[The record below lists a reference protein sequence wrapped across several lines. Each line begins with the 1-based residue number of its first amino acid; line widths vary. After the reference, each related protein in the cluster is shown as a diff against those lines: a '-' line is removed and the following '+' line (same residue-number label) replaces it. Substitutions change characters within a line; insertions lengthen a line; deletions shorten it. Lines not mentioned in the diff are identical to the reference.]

1 MTLSGEFGAVAFAEV
16 IQLCARIRSNGA
28 LQVTS
33 GPGGKVV
40 GQFFFEQG
48 NLVDAQLGG
57 LEGEEAFRRALELTT
72 GSYHFE
78 LGLRARERRIF
89 TSVEKLLL
97 GGGLDGVVDEKVEG
111 GVDEQDDQDEEQ
123 AAGAAVQGSSAV
135 LAAVPSLQRRDTSR
149 RLVALRGDRDDDDD
163 DDDEQPLSVIP
174 APPIPP
180 PPVIPA
186 PARAPASAPSE
197 PTKLRVGIVLVVAA
211 LGLMVVTIWV
221 IRLANAPQA
230 GAGPA
235 AENAPESVP
244 PRVATPPAPAAPPVV
259 ALAPASAVSGV
270 TEHEI
275 RFGMVAPFSGPA
287 RELGRQMKVGVEA
300 AFNAANEAGG
310 IHDRRLSL
318 VTVDDGYEP
327 GRTVEATK
335 DLRDGNKVFGFI
347 GNVGTPTAAVAL
359 PLALERKMPFLGAFT
374 GANLLRREPPDR
386 YVFNFRA
393 SYAEETAAVVRYLI
407 KVRHLRADSIVVF
420 AQQDAFGDAGYSGV
434 VKAMREIKPDMRAP
448 VRLGYQRNT
457 TDVAEAVAGLSAR
470 HKVVPVKAV
479 VMVATYRAAA
489 RFIEQVHDL
498 YPKVIFTNVSFVGST
513 ALAEELRLLGQRY
526 ATGVIV
532 TQVVPPVE
540 SFATAVLKYKEV
552 LHKYFPGEKPDY
564 VSLEG
569 YWMANLMI
577 EGVRRA
583 GRELDSE
590 HLVDAL
596 ESIHDLDLGLGTP
609 LTFGLGEHQASHRV
623 WGTQINEAG
632 TFDVIDLK

>member
-1 MTLSGEFGAVAFAEV
+1 MTLSGEFGTVAFAEV
-16 IQLCARIRSNGA
+16 IQLCARIRSSGA

-33 GPGGKVV
+33 GSSGQVV
-40 GQFFFEQG
+40 GQFFFEHG
-48 NLVDAQLGG
+48 NLVDAQLGA

-97 GGGLDGVVDEKVEG
+97 GGGLDGTGDEDVGG
-111 GVDEQDDQDEEQ
+111 GVDDREDRDDEEEQ

-135 LAAVPSLQRRDTSR
+135 LASVSNLQRRDTSR
-149 RLVALRGDRDDDDD
+149 RLVALRGDRQD
-163 DDDEQPLSVIP
+163 DDDEQPLSVIA

-180 PPVIPA
+180 PPAVPA
-186 PARAPASAPSE
+186 PAPSE
-197 PTKLRVGIVLVVAA
+197 PTKLRVGILLVVAA

-221 IRLANAPQA
+221 IRLANAPQPGA
-230 GAGPA
+230 GAASETASESGSETA
-235 AENAPESVP
+235 APRAAAPV
-244 PRVATPPAPAAPPVV
+244 APAAPPVV
-259 ALAPASAVSGV
+259 ALAPTATVPGV

-300 AFNAANEAGG
+300 AFNAANDAGG

-327 GRTVEATK
+327 GRTVEAMK

-434 VKAMREIKPDMRAP
+434 VKAMREIKPDMHAP

-457 TDVAEAVAGLSAR
+457 TDVAEAMAGLSAR
-470 HKVVPVKAV
+470 HKVAPVKAV

-513 ALAEELRLLGQRY
+513 ALAEELRLLGARY

-552 LHKYFPGEKPDY
+552 LRKYFPGEKPDY

-569 YWMANLMI
+569 YWMANLMM

-583 GRELDSE
+583 GREIDSE

>member
-16 IQLCARIRSNGA
+16 IQLCARIRSSGA

-33 GPGGKVV
+33 GAGEQVV
-40 GQFFFEQG
+40 GQFFFEHG
-48 NLVDAQLGG
+48 NLVDAQLGN

-97 GGGLDGVVDEKVEG
+97 GGGLDVTDENVEG
-111 GVDEQDDQDEEQ
+111 GVDDQGELEEE

-135 LAAVPSLQRRDTSR
+135 LAAVSNIQRRDTSR
-149 RLVALRGDRDDDDD
+149 RLVAVRDDRDDDD
-163 DDDEQPLSVIP
+163 EPPLSVIP
-174 APPIPP
+174 ARPIPP
-180 PPVIPA
+180 PPAAPA
-186 PARAPASAPSE
+186 PAVSE
-197 PTKLRVGIVLVVAA
+197 PTRLRVGILLVVAA

-230 GAGPA
+230 GTSPAPETA
-235 AENAPESVP
+235 AENASETAPSPAV
-244 PRVATPPAPAAPPVV
+244 APAAPAAPAVV
-259 ALAPASAVSGV
+259 ALAPTSAVSGV

-318 VTVDDGYEP
+318 LTVDDGYEP
-327 GRTVEATK
+327 GRTVEAMK
-335 DLRDGNKVFGFI
+335 DLRDGKKVFGFI

-359 PLALERKMPFLGAFT
+359 PLALEKKMPFLGAFT

-434 VKAMREIKPDMRAP
+434 VRAMREIKPDMHAP

-457 TDVAEAVAGLSAR
+457 TDVAEAMAGLSQR
-470 HKVVPVKAV
+470 HRTVPVKAV

-489 RFIEQVHDL
+489 RFIEQAHDL

-552 LHKYFPGEKPDY
+552 LRKYFPGEKPDY

-583 GRELDSE
+583 GREIDSE

-596 ESIHDLDLGLGTP
+596 ESIHDLDLGLGAP
-609 LTFGLGEHQASHRV
+609 LSFGLGEHQASHRV
-623 WGTQINEAG
+623 WGTQINDAG

>member
-1 MTLSGEFGAVAFAEV
+1 
-16 IQLCARIRSNGA
+16 
-28 LQVTS
+28 
-33 GPGGKVV
+33 
-40 GQFFFEQG
+40 
-48 NLVDAQLGG
+48 
-57 LEGEEAFRRALELTT
+57 
-72 GSYHFE
+72 
-78 LGLRARERRIF
+78 
-89 TSVEKLLL
+89 
-97 GGGLDGVVDEKVEG
+97 
-111 GVDEQDDQDEEQ
+111 
-123 AAGAAVQGSSAV
+123 
-135 LAAVPSLQRRDTSR
+135 
-149 RLVALRGDRDDDDD
+149 
-163 DDDEQPLSVIP
+163 
-174 APPIPP
+174 
-180 PPVIPA
+180 
-186 PARAPASAPSE
+186 
-197 PTKLRVGIVLVVAA
+197 
-211 LGLMVVTIWV
+211 
-221 IRLANAPQA
+221 
-230 GAGPA
+230 
-235 AENAPESVP
+235 
-244 PRVATPPAPAAPPVV
+244 
-259 ALAPASAVSGV
+259 VSGV

-318 VTVDDGYEP
+318 LTVDDGYEP
-327 GRTVEATK
+327 GRTVEAMK
-335 DLRDGNKVFGFI
+335 DLRDGKKVFGFI

-359 PLALERKMPFLGAFT
+359 PLALEKKMPFLGAFT

-434 VKAMREIKPDMRAP
+434 VRAMREIKPDMHAP

-457 TDVAEAVAGLSAR
+457 TDVAEAMAGLSQR
-470 HKVVPVKAV
+470 HRTVPVKAV

-489 RFIEQVHDL
+489 RFIEQAHDL

-552 LHKYFPGEKPDY
+552 LRKYFPGEKPDY

-583 GRELDSE
+583 GREIDSE

-596 ESIHDLDLGLGTP
+596 ESIHDLDLGLGAP
-609 LTFGLGEHQASHRV
+609 LSFGLGEHQASHRV
-623 WGTQINEAG
+623 WGTQINDAG

>member
-16 IQLCARIRSNGA
+16 IQLCARIRSSGA

-33 GPGGKVV
+33 GPGGKVA
-40 GQFFFEQG
+40 GQFFFEHG
-48 NLVDAQLGG
+48 NLVDAQLGS
-57 LEGEEAFRRALELTT
+57 LEGEEAFRRGLELTT
-72 GSYHFE
+72 GTYHFE

-97 GGGLDGVVDEKVEG
+97 GGAGF
-111 GVDEQDDQDEEQ
+111 EEAREEEEEEE
-123 AAGAAVQGSSAV
+123 AAGTAVQGSPAVLSAV
-135 LAAVPSLQRRDTSR
+135 PNIQRRDTSR
-149 RLVALRGDRDDDDD
+149 RLVAIKSGHEDVDV
-163 DDDEQPLSVIP
+163 DDDEPVSVIP
-174 APPIPP
+174 APAILPP
-180 PPVIPA
+180 PA
-186 PARAPASAPSE
+186 ARAPAPIPASSE
-197 PTKLRVGIVLVVAA
+197 PTKLRVGVLLVVAA
-211 LGLMVVTIWV
+211 LGLMVVAIWV
-221 IRLANAPQA
+221 IHLANAPQA
-230 GAGPA
+230 GTSPAVETA
-235 AENAPESVP
+235 AETAAPP
-244 PRVATPPAPAAPPVV
+244 ATAPVAPAAPAVV
-259 ALAPASAVSGV
+259 AMAPASAVPGV
-270 TEHEI
+270 SDHEI

-300 AFNAANEAGG
+300 AFNAANDAGG

-327 GRTVEATK
+327 ARTAEAMK
-335 DLRDGNKVFGFI
+335 DLRDGKKVFGFI

-359 PLALERKMPFLGAFT
+359 PLALERKMVFLGAFT

-407 KVRHLRADSIVVF
+407 KVRHLRPDSIVVF

-434 VKAMREIKPDMRAP
+434 VKAMREIRADMRAP

-457 TDVAEAVAGLSAR
+457 ADVAEAVAGLAAR
-470 HKVVPVKAV
+470 HKVVPTKAV

-498 YPKVIFTNVSFVGST
+498 YPKMIFTNVSFVGST
-513 ALAEELRLLGQRY
+513 ALAEELKLLGQRY

-552 LHKYFPGEKPDY
+552 LGKYFPGEKPDY

-583 GRELDSE
+583 GREVDSE

-596 ESIHDLDLGLGTP
+596 ESVHDLDLGLGTP
-609 LTFGLGEHQASHRV
+609 LTFGLAEHQASHRV